1 MYLEQIRRD
10 AAEVKCLTKSR
21 KGMHSTLF
29 DSHYVFVDTYLK
41 IKASRVVS
49 AISTGKEISTVYDAS
64 TKNHTEIIARMKLVK
79 PEIRKIRSFD
89 DEDDLFML
97 TYKPDEKIHGK
108 GPYPC
113 VVSVRRSSCTIRQR

>member
-1 MYLEQIRRD
+1 MLCD
-10 AAEVKCLTKSR
+10 AN
-21 KGMHSTLF
+21 
-29 DSHYVFVDTYLK
+29 
-41 IKASRVVS
+41 
-49 AISTGKEISTVYDAS
+49 TGKEISTVYDAS
-64 TKNHTEIIARMKLVK
+64 EQKITQKLLARMKLVK

-113 VVSVRRSSCTIRQR
+113 IVSVYGGPHVCCSSCIMFITRTSTLEHQHSNINRYST